1 MTVITQILFD
11 RTRDNQKLIK
21 RNTELIEKLL
31 DRIIE
36 IRKTY
41 TGTIEMTTQKELR
54 KLGLS
59 RRDARAIRHTA
70 EMYAKEAYREND
82 RAQPGWRKALK
93 KEQEKYK

>member
-36 IRKTY
+36 LEKENPS
-41 TGTIEMTTQKELR
+41 TI
-54 KLGLS
+54 
-59 RRDARAIRHTA
+59 TA
-70 EMYAKEAYREND
+70 EGR
-82 RAQPGWRKALK
+82 
-93 KEQEKYK
+93 